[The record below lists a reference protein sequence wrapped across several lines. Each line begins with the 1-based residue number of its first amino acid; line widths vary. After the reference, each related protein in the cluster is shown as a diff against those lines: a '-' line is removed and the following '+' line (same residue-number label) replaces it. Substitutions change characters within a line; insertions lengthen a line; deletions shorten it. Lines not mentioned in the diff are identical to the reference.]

1 MMNHKKLTAGFVAAA
16 LCISLVVPSETQAA
30 KKPKLSKTKITL
42 SVKETKKVSIKNVK
56 ATKIKKLVVK
66 SSKKKIATVKKNG
79 KTAFSVTGKKA
90 GNATITA
97 KVQVKGKKSP
107 TSLKLK
113 VTVKKASD
121 ISQTQSDKTAAPVVT
136 VAPTPTGTPASG
148 SQNTP
153 TPSPSTTPGSG
164 DSGENVT
171 PSASPSQIPETPKPA
186 PENPQSI
193 LEAYSDIFPYLGNC
207 ANYGNGQ
214 LTDEKTSAFI
224 KKHFNSF
231 TLENE
236 MKPSYVLGYS
246 ATKISKEQATK
257 KGYTIPD
264 NYTEDYVPQL
274 NFDTLDKVL
283 QVAYDNNLKMRG
295 HTLVWHSQTPEWFF
309 TKDYAGSTLV
319 DIDTMDARLEFYV
332 TTVMSH
338 IMEKEKEITGEAGSI
353 VYAWDITNEYLH
365 HSFAGSAKT
374 WTSIYKSLGNAQ
386 LKPPYVKKA
395 YEIAYAQLEAY
406 GVQDKVTLFYNDFD
420 TYFNTQK
427 VISLVNYINEGETD
441 KDGNPVN
448 ICGGIGMQSH
458 LDVDRPTIEEY
469 QTALESF
476 LATGLEVQITELDA
490 TINWNHTNTYTY
502 QNENQT
508 DEDQAAFIKDF
519 MEMIISVQKNRDK
532 ATTKGI
538 TSLTIWG
545 LNDSVSWRGGYQS
558 GGNSAPT
565 LFGTSID
572 DPKPSYTEFINAYKL
587 WYK

>member
-1 MMNHKKLTAGFVAAA
+1 MNHKKLTAGFVAAA

-153 TPSPSTTPGSG
+153 TPS
-164 DSGENVT
+164 
-171 PSASPSQIPETPKPA
+171 QIPETPKPA

-193 LEAYSDIFPYLGNC
+193 LEAYSDIFTHLGNC

-214 LTDEKTSAFI
+214 LTDKKTSAFI

-236 MKPSYVLGYS
+236 MKPNDVLGKF

-264 NYTEDYVPQL
+264 NYKEDYVPQL

-319 DIDTMDARLEFYV
+319 DTDTMDARLEFYV
-332 TTVMSH
+332 ATVMSH
-338 IMEKEKEITGEAGSI
+338 IMEKEKEITGKAGSI

-365 HSFAGSAKT
+365 HSFAGNTKT

-395 YEIAYAQLEAY
+395 YEVAYAQLEAY

-469 QTALESF
+469 QKALESF
-476 LATGLEVQITELDA
+476 LATGLEVQITELDV
-490 TINWNHTNTYTY
+490 TINWDHTENYAY
-502 QNENQT
+502 KNEKQT
-508 DEDQAAFIKDF
+508 DKDQAAFIKDF
-519 MEMIISVQKNRDK
+519 MKMLITVQKNRDK

-538 TSLTIWG
+538 TGLTIWG
-545 LNDSVSWRGGYQS
+545 LYDSVSWRGENAPDN

-565 LFGTSID
+565 LFGYSID
-572 DPKPSYTEFINAYKL
+572 DPKPSYTEFMNAYKL
-587 WYK
+587 WYE